1 MRWKC
6 CSSGM
11 FIDFYEYADPAVRLG
26 QRIRFL
32 TVSMPKAAWGGFFVG
47 VTP

>member
-1 MRWKC
+1 MRWKN

-11 FIDFYEYADPAVRLG
+11 FIDFYEYAAPAFRLG
-26 QRIRFL
+26 QRIRLL